1 MNDMETLHNTLPKA
15 ERLNRKRLI
24 EQLFGGDGKS
34 LLAFPLRMVYM
45 TTERTDTPAS
55 MLISVPKKRF
65 KRAVKRNRVKRQVR
79 EAYRKNKLVLTS
91 ALEAQ
96 NKSVVMA
103 FIWLGDALVEST
115 VVEQK
120 VHNLLIRLAERL
132 QPHAASDGAVVEPTK
147 PSSDAQ

>member
-24 EQLFGGDGKS
+24 DQLFGGDGKS

-45 TTERTDTPAS
+45 TTDRIDTPAS

-79 EAYRKNKLVLTS
+79 EAYRKNKQLLTP

-96 NKSVVMA
+96 NKSVAMA

-120 VHNLLIRLAERL
+120 VRNLLVRLAERL
-132 QPHAASDGAVVEPTK
+132 QPHTAPDETAAEPAK